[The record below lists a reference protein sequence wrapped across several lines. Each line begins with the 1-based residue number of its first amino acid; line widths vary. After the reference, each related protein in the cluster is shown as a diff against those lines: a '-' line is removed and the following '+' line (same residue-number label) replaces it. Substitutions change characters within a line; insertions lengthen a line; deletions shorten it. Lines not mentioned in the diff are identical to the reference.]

1 MTETAVEVWQE
12 LACPRDRTRLEPQG
26 ETLVCEQG
34 HEFPFVDGIPV
45 MVVDDEL
52 APTQPGYWSDPEQIA
67 RVRAAEPPPV
77 EGEGVDPYVAELIL
91 GTHGNLY
98 KHLSGGMSRYPIPDF
113 PLPRGNG
120 ELLLDIGCNWGRWS
134 IAAAQRGYRPIGVDP
149 SFEAIVAARRIARQ
163 LGARH
168 ALRRRR
174 RAAAA
179 VRGRHVRRRL
189 LVRRAAALL
198 EVGRRASPST
208 RSRAWSKRSGYSWV
222 QMPNSLGALNAV
234 RLAQRRFREGDAFE
248 VRYWTPSELKRV
260 FGRIGPT
267 ELATD
272 GFFTLNP
279 QKRDLD
285 LLPARF
291 RAVVHVS
298 EALKRVA
305 RADDVRGQRERALR
319 SALAVVELVCPRDR
333 SALRD
338 GCLRAGARV
347 PGRRRRAGAARR
359 RGGADPRRVRA
370 RRGAPAAGEGGD
382 RPVRRRR

>member
-1 MTETAVEVWQE
+1 VTETAVDVWQE

-34 HEFPFVDGIPV
+34 HEFPYVDGIPV

-52 APTQPGYWSDPEQIA
+52 APTQPGYWSDSEQIA
-67 RVRAAEPPPV
+67 RVRTAEPPPV

-98 KHLSGGMSRYPIPDF
+98 KHLSGGVSRYPIPDF
-113 PLPRGNG
+113 PLPRGTG

-163 LGARH
+163 LGADTRYVV
-168 ALRRRR
+168 AD
-174 RAAAA
+174 A
-179 VRGRHVRRRL
+179 RRL
-189 LVRRAAALL
+189 PFADDTFDVVFSYGVLQHFSKSDVAVSVDEIAR
-198 EVGRRASPST
+198 VV
-208 RSRAWSKRSGYSWV
+208 KRSGYSWV

-248 VRYWTPSELKRV
+248 VRYWKPSELKRV

-267 ELATD
+267 ELRTD

-298 EALKRVA
+298 EALKRVHA
-305 RADDVRGQRERALR
+305 PTTFADSVNVR
-319 SALAVVELVCPRDR
+319 SVPR
-333 SALRD
+333 
-338 GCLRAGARV
+338 
-347 PGRRRRAGAARR
+347 
-359 RGGADPRRVRA
+359 
-370 RRGAPAAGEGGD
+370 
-382 RPVRRRR
+382 